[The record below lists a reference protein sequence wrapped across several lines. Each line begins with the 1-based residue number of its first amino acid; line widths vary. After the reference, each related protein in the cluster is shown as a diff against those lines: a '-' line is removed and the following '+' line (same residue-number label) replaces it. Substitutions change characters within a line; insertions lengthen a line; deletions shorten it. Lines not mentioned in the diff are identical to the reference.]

1 MTKYFLI
8 AMMVL
13 AVLGCKRK
21 SADEYEYYDQ
31 PIKDSLTEQLDTVAE
46 VVEKVVEEPPKP
58 IIKEFDENDRYFIVV
73 SSYTVEDFAIA
84 QKKELEA
91 MGYRPG
97 IIMTDDDGWFKL
109 AVSSYPKYSEA
120 EKALAQLQKKGDLFN
135 QARIVFKK
143 SK

>member
-13 AVLGCKRK
+13 AVLSCKRK
-21 SADEYEYYDQ
+21 TADEYEYYDQ
-31 PIKDSLTEQLDTVAE
+31 SVKDSLAEQLDTIAE
-46 VVEKVVEEPPKP
+46 VVEKVVEEPKKP
-58 IIKEFDENDRYFIVV
+58 VIKAFDENDRYFIVV
-73 SSYTVEDFAIA
+73 SSYTVEEFATA

-91 MGYRPG
+91 QGYQPG
-97 IIMTDDDGWFKL
+97 VIMTDDDGWFKL

-120 EKALAQLQKKGDLFN
+120 EKALAHLQKKGGIFN

>member
-13 AVLGCKRK
+13 AVLSCKRK
-21 SADEYEYYDQ
+21 TADEYEYYDQ
-31 PIKDSLTEQLDTVAE
+31 PVKDSLAEQIDTVTA
-46 VVEKVVEEPPKP
+46 VVKKVVEEPTKP
-58 IIKEFDENDRYFIVV
+58 VIKAFDENDRYFIVLA
-73 SSYTVEDFAIA
+73 SYTVEDFAMA

-91 MGYRPG
+91 QGYHPG
-97 IIMTDDDGWFKL
+97 VFMTDDDGWYKL

-120 EKALAQLQKKGDLFN
+120 EKALAHLQKKGGIFSKAL
-135 QARIVFKK
+135 IVFKK

>member
-8 AMMVL
+8 AMMVV
-13 AVLGCKRK
+13 AVLSCKRK
-21 SADEYEYYDQ
+21 TADEYEYYDQ
-31 PIKDSLTEQLDTVAE
+31 PVKDSVAEQIDTV
-46 VVEKVVEEPPKP
+46 VEAIQEVVEEPQKP
-58 IIKEFDENDRYFIVV
+58 VIKAFDENDRYFIVV
-73 SSYTVEDFAIA
+73 SSYTVEDFALA

-91 MGYRPG
+91 QGYQPG
-97 IIMTDDDGWFKL
+97 VIMTDDDGWFKL

-120 EKALAQLQKKGDLFN
+120 EKALAHLQKKGDLFN